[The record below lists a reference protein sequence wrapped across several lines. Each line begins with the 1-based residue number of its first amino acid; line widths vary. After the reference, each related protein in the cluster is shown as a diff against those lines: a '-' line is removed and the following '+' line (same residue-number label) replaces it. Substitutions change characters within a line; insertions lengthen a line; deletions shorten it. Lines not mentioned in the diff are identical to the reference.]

1 MQNEAEE
8 KDKGYACVVWTKDPI
23 TPAMLTDYVENAYL
37 LPPPSLPESFTR
49 KKSTTVAADEVE
61 VEEDD
66 MTTPP
71 TALPQWQQQRALSI
85 YQKTPLRV
93 MHRRSLMTRTR
104 TIYAIETTYLNEH
117 FFLMR
122 LVTSAGAYVK
132 EFVHGDLGRTKPSI
146 ASLLHTQAEI
156 LQLDVVWLY
165 DEIETK
171 YAEYLPLSSQKTQ
184 QEEKKK
190 DEEEKLPETL
200 VDIHTHLPVMTLDML
215 KEMKHAKLCTR

>member
-1 MQNEAEE
+1 VKLWENMQNEAEE

-23 TPAMLTDYVENAYL
+23 TPEMLSEYVEKAYL
-37 LPPPSLPESFTR
+37 HPPSPPEFALKNKPGESNTTAGEEESTPQTLLPH
-49 KKSTTVAADEVE
+49 
-61 VEEDD
+61 
-66 MTTPP
+66 
-71 TALPQWQQQRALSI
+71 QQHPLTI

-132 EFVHGDLGRTKPSI
+132 EFVHGDLGRTKPNI
-146 ASLLHTQAEI
+146 ASLLNTQAEI

-165 DEIETK
+165 DEIERK
-171 YAEYLPLSSQKTQ
+171 YVEYLPASGKPGNGY
-184 QEEKKK
+184 
-190 DEEEKLPETL
+190 DEERAKKEIPETL
-200 VDIHTHLPVMTLDML
+200 VDIHTHLPKMTLENL
-215 KEMKHAKLCTR
+215 NQVNHAKLCKR